1 LHFGKTEIFLQMGLD
16 KAKTRGVPD
25 LPVGQNQ
32 SVGFVPESRRI
43 RVAAKRREGP
53 EAYILQCPHAPSICE
68 IRPPNAVGTLSKS
81 ATPKRE

>member
-43 RVAAKRREGP
+43 RVAAKRREVP
-53 EAYILQCPHAPSICE
+53 LTEH
-68 IRPPNAVGTLSKS
+68 
-81 ATPKRE
+81 